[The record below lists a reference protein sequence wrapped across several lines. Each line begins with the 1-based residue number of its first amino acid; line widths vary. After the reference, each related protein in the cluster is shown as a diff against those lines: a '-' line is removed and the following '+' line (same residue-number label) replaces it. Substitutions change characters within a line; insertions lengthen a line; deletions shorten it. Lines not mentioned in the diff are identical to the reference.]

1 MKEIITNKG
10 TFLFVEVPDNFIP
23 QRYGAL
29 DARNNC
35 IWGKNNNITCTI
47 PISEKD
53 FSIPYDNMG
62 IKPNIISTTKDITE
76 EEAKNIV
83 EKPEYG
89 WYLTYTKGNKDSYHC
104 QTAKESLESLLKANG
119 IDITKNY
126 LILEKHVY
134 NKDKE

>member
-10 TFLFVEVPDNFIP
+10 TFLFVESEYD
-23 QRYGAL
+23 
-29 DARNNC
+29 C
-35 IWGKNNNITCTI
+35 K
-47 PISEKD
+47 PIQ
-53 FSIPYDNMG
+53 IAH
-62 IKPNIISTTKDITE
+62 NIINKPCSLILNYSVNLLGTTKDITE

-126 LILEKHVY
+126 LILEK
-134 NKDKE
+134 